1 MPCYIT
7 YRCFGYITDEEL
19 EKFIDMAKEK
29 GFSLVDRNQRMI
41 SFRDKNGVDFTLVS
55 QGMENQW
62 AVNSSNRRMDVKFL
76 DDVKSTMNR
85 NKFEQKWRSKNPGWN
100 VQQVRI

>member
-1 MPCYIT
+1 MPCYVT
-7 YRCFGYITDEEL
+7 YRCFGYITDAEL
-19 EKFIDMAKEK
+19 EKFIETAKEK
-29 GFSLVDRNQRMI
+29 GFSLVDRSSRMI
-41 SFRDKNGVDFTLVS
+41 SFKNKNGVDFTLVS
-55 QGMENQW
+55 QGRENQW
-62 AVNSSNRRMDVKFL
+62 AVNSSNLRMDVKFL